1 MSRPLEKTISGLK
14 LRTESVE
21 GALTFT
27 YRRRKYTLPF
37 EVRTIGNN
45 ENVFIHLPPNAGLFK
60 LNNGE
65 LEMIEDSAQAEATAK
80 TLRRSRGSSKKAA
93 DLELPKE
100 LMEALGSLPEGTKL
114 VYGPDGTPRLAK
126 KRRRRTSKA

>member
-14 LRTESVE
+14 LRTESAE

-27 YRRRKYTLPF
+27 YRRRKYSLPF
-37 EVRTIGNN
+37 EVRTIGSS
-45 ENVFIHLPPNAGLFK
+45 EHVFIHLPPNAGLFK
-60 LNNGE
+60 ISDGE
-65 LEMIEDSAQAEATAK
+65 LSLIEDAGDAEAAAK

-93 DLELPKE
+93 SLELPKE
-100 LMEALGSLPEGTKL
+100 LVEALGSLPEGTKL

-126 KRRRRTSKA
+126 KRRRRSSKA